1 MDEEATAATA
11 EALDD
16 VVRFVIRQLAPWREG
31 SYTTLS
37 TLSTLATSGA
47 VRLTE
52 LAVREGVSQPSMTA
66 LVSRLQEQGWVQR
79 WGDAT
84 DGRIVLVGITEPGRE
99 ALRRRRA
106 GRVAFLASLMGS
118 LDAAEQDA
126 LERAVPALHAL
137 ADPDL
142 APAALEASKRASLDE
157 RVER

>member
-1 MDEEATAATA
+1 MDEKATAATA

-16 VVRFVIRQLAPWREG
+16 VVRFVIRQLAPLREG

-37 TLSTLATSGA
+37 TLSTLESSGA

-66 LVSRLQEQGWVQR
+66 LVSRLQRQGWVQR

-84 DGRIVLVGITEPGRE
+84 DGRIVLVGITEAGRE

-106 GRVAFLASLMGS
+106 GRVAFLAALIGS
-118 LDAAEQDA
+118 LGATEQEA
-126 LERAVPALHAL
+126 LDRSVRALRAL

-142 APAALEASKRASLDE
+142 VPAALEAAKQASVDE